1 VNKQINAFWDL
12 HKQLMHAC
20 MHVNPVSM
28 HFSKNDDFCLF
39 ISYIIVYYLFITL
52 YNICLSFVYSVYA
65 CVYVCTHLCIHT
77 PYHTYM
83 QLNVYV
89 KESDYETLSKHKP
102 AELKTATSYMSDIIR
117 KKAEFLRST
126 EASDGTPIIP
136 QYERQ

>member
-1 VNKQINAFWDL
+1 MNLQSCIYAYKHL
-12 HKQLMHAC
+12 
-20 MHVNPVSM
+20 SM
-28 HFSKNDDFCLF
+28 
-39 ISYIIVYYLFITL
+39 YTY
-52 YNICLSFVYSVYA
+52 
-65 CVYVCTHLCIHT
+65 
-77 PYHTYM
+77 YHTCM

-89 KESDYETLSKHKP
+89 KDSDYETLSKHKP